1 MAHML
6 MALRCAVHVLVFLLA
21 ARVGYLGLVVGLSY
35 SPLLGMVL
43 GLAAVTLIILN
54 VKWMQRALR
63 PHP

>member
-35 SPLLGMVL
+35 SPLLG
-43 GLAAVTLIILN
+43 LAAVTLIILN